1 MYVLINYPIMLQ
13 GLSSPSDE
21 GSELDSFQYNDQLPS
36 IQSFDI
42 VS

>member
-1 MYVLINYPIMLQ
+1 MYVLINYSIILQ
-13 GLSSPSDE
+13 GLSSPGDE
-21 GSELDSFQYNDQLPS
+21 GSELGFFQYNDQLPP